1 MTDYGS
7 PAVRSAGLFGIKP
20 KDSKP
25 TRPSTS
31 PTSFAV
37 DADISNLITTGREE
51 KFRKVR
57 PPRSAAPAAQ
67 INLERGEY
75 GKASKEA

>member
-1 MTDYGS
+1 MSMTDYGS

-31 PTSFAV
+31 PSLSQLMPTSLTSSLPA
-37 DADISNLITTGREE
+37 AKKNSE
-51 KFRKVR
+51 KFGHQEALH
-57 PPRSAAPAAQ
+57 PRRRS
-67 INLERGEY
+67 I
-75 GKASKEA
+75 